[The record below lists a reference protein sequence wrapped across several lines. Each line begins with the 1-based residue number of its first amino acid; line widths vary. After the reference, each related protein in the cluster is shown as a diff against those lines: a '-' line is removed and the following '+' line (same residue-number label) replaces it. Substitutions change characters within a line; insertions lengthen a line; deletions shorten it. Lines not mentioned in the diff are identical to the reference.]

1 MVVVVVVAVA
11 VVDETFRACLSR
23 HTPGYHLEN
32 QLTAT
37 GAQRPTTEPKRRGKI
52 CLEPPYP
59 NRQTSIGIHPVELI
73 LQIIPSNVGVPD
85 HSFVDC
91 FLRERLTHY
100 EHFAGLDEFIRC
112 VRILHFPQELREN
125 DGIGPSA
132 SAPFI
137 LSLKISYNS
146 AFWGTAPENTPLPSA
161 STSKQIPCNSSS
173 MGYCPGDRILA
184 IGIHLEDHLLQLGF
198 NGVLP
203 LETASLPS
211 ASTSKI
217 ISCNSAA
224 MGYYPRG
231 RHTAKATSLTCSGV
245 PVNL

>member
-1 MVVVVVVAVA
+1 MVVVVVVVAVA

-146 AFWGTAPENTPLPSA
+146 AFWGTAPETTTLPSA

-184 IGIHLEDHLLQLGF
+184 IGIHLDDHPPRRSYPATRPPWDTALEAAI
-198 NGVLP
+198 LP
-203 LETASLPS
+203 KQP
-211 ASTSKI
+211 
-217 ISCNSAA
+217 
-224 MGYYPRG
+224 
-231 RHTAKATSLTCSGV
+231 H
-245 PVNL
+245 